1 MAFAFDVHV
10 PDSALGVGV
19 QSRSSRA
26 IAGIPGIRHYCF
38 LAALSKL
45 REAFV
50 QVARLAVGFHVHIPA
65 VSIGEEGKCYF
76 PNLLSIAEI
85 GRASCRE
92 RV

>member
-45 REAFV
+45 LEAFV
-50 QVARLAVGFHVHIPA
+50 HVARLAVGFHVHIPA
-65 VSIGEEGKCYF
+65 VSIGEEGKC
-76 PNLLSIAEI
+76 
-85 GRASCRE
+85 
-92 RV
+92 